1 MATRIRQGV
10 TIFKNKNSTKDW
22 FDEDSDF
29 LILVKKTGY
38 YNFTVDG
45 KHYYYDQRID
55 TSKITN
61 SLLVFAFN
69 GGKKEEDKRKKKGKI
84 TIKKK

>member
-1 MATRIRQGV
+1 MATNIKQGITV
-10 TIFKNKNSTKDW
+10 FKGKKDW

-38 YNFTVDG
+38 YNFTVNG
-45 KHYYYDQRID
+45 KTYYCDERID

-69 GGKKEEDKRKKKGKI
+69 GGQSAEDKKKKTGKI
-84 TIKKK
+84 TVTKK